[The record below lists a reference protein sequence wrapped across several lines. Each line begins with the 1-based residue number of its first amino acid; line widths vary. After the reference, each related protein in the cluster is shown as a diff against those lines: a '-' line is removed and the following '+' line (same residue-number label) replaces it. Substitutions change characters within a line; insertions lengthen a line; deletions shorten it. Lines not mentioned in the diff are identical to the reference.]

1 MMKPKVVQLKNKYL
15 VHYKKLPSNFGA
27 VEKIRLSLGQ
37 EQHDRRKK
45 RRADEFKKNRI
56 IASPCSVTS
65 QKDEFRT
72 KLINWKEKRIREKK
86 AKESNKKPPFVVG
99 IVRHHIYSPISTN
112 SMTSG
117 RKKKSV
123 TQEHKNSNVI
133 KKITKATEKR
143 LQAKMAKA
151 EIKQKPPRTPTRINP
166 STKSDNE
173 IEVNKSFAPSNYKF
187 NPPAEL
193 SIFRTYL
200 CEKTCT
206 ESNSLKKNNV
216 FAFDTSMEVAHQKS
230 ASHNFDFVESITLKL
245 SPIEPATSDF
255 SQKMRTNSRLNNNDE
270 IPPLGFSAHMLSGSS
285 GPFNTK
291 LTIRDD
297 ATNNSEVPVKETKYS
312 VTYFKRLLHK
322 EENRLRKL
330 CKKWIEIQ
338 SQIVDVED
346 IYYRINQSIG
356 QTTILIKQKFKQF
369 YNLILDCEKK
379 DCEVLVTCMD
389 LHGFWD
395 TMYLQVK
402 DCDSRFAKLE
412 ELRAKCWQEDQSVFI
427 KSTGIKKKTVVKK
440 KAAPVNQNLL
450 KNITEI
456 QDNEEKSQGIINSNN
471 KCITPYISNKR
482 AVNVFGRRSSVS
494 RNKIYSKVST
504 NYIHTSTP
512 FPVDTKLN
520 VSNRLNTPLI
530 AMKVSQ
536 SVKKIFSNKIL
547 ETKSLERSLRRPSV
561 NKIVKSSCGISK
573 NNLSTPR
580 STPLF
585 HVVRNINFNITPSTD
600 RVTKEHNSNIKRF

>member
-1 MMKPKVVQLKNKYL
+1 MMKPKQLKNKYL

-45 RRADEFKKNRI
+45 HRIDEFKKNRI

-65 QKDEFRT
+65 EKDEFRA
-72 KLINWKEKRIREKK
+72 KLTNWKEKQIREKK

-99 IVRHHIYSPISTN
+99 IVRHRIYSPISTN

-117 RKKKSV
+117 RKKKPV

-133 KKITKATEKR
+133 KRITRVTEKR
-143 LQAKMAKA
+143 LQAKIAKT
-151 EIKQKPPRTPTRINP
+151 EIKQKPLTTLTRTNP
-166 STKSDNE
+166 NLKSDNE

-187 NPPAEL
+187 NPPGEL
-193 SIFRTYL
+193 SIFRTSL
-200 CEKTCT
+200 CEKPYT

-216 FAFDTSMEVAHQKS
+216 FAFDTSMEDAHQKS

-245 SPIEPATSDF
+245 SPIEPVTSDF
-255 SQKMRTNSRLNNNDE
+255 SPKMRTNSKLNNNDE
-270 IPPLGFSAHMLSGSS
+270 IPPLGFSAHMLSDSS
-285 GPFNTK
+285 GLFNTK
-291 LTIRDD
+291 LIIRDD
-297 ATNNSEVPVKETKYS
+297 TTNNSDVPVKETKYN
-312 VTYFKRLLHK
+312 VIYFKRLLYK

-338 SQIVDVED
+338 SQTDDVED
-346 IYYRINQSIG
+346 IYYQINQAVG
-356 QTTILIKQKFKQF
+356 QTTILIKHKFKQF
-369 YNLILDCEKK
+369 YNLILDCERK

-395 TMYLQVK
+395 TIYLQVK

-412 ELRAKCWQEDQSVFI
+412 KLRAKCWQEDQSLFI
-427 KSTGIKKKTVVKK
+427 KSTGIKKKTIIKK
-440 KAAPVNQNLL
+440 KATPVNQNSL
-450 KNITEI
+450 KKIREI
-456 QDNEEKSQGIINSNN
+456 QDNEKKSSQEIINRNN
-471 KCITPYISNKR
+471 KCIMPHISNKR
-482 AVNVFGRRSSVS
+482 AVNVSGRRSNVL
-494 RNKIYSKVST
+494 RNKTYSKIST

-512 FPVDTKLN
+512 FSVDTKLN
-520 VSNRLNTPLI
+520 ASNRMNTPLI
-530 AMKVSQ
+530 TMKVSQ

-547 ETKSLERSLRRPSV
+547 ETKSLDRSSRRL

-585 HVVRNINFNITPSTD
+585 HVVRNINFNITPSKD
-600 RVTKEHNSNIKRF
+600 RITKE